1 MNRRRLRIGCLL
13 LVFAGS
19 SAFAGAARGAGDDW
33 SQQCGTGFRIPARP
47 APDPVEP
54 GGGPGA
60 IDLSADEGEFIEDGV
75 STFTG
80 NVRIRRG
87 SQQLRSDELTYD
99 GGTLEAGG
107 KVGFWDEGIYVASE
121 RARAEAGTD
130 VVTLESGLSYML
142 DDVHGHGG
150 AHRLTRFGNARTTVD
165 GATYTTCN
173 PGDADWRVTARN
185 VEFDHVEDTGTA
197 RDVWL
202 EFMGQRVFYMPWL
215 SFPLSDRRKS
225 GFLVPTY
232 GMGGS
237 RWVALTIHYY
247 FNLAPNRDATLT
259 TRVMSER
266 GVQALGEF
274 RFLSRTYGAGR
285 FEAHYLPSD
294 AEFGDDRAAF
304 DFAHRHRWSSR
315 WSTDARFEWASDAE
329 YFGDLGA
336 GLAQSSRT
344 HLPRRFDARY
354 DGDGWRAR
362 FRLRDH
368 LTLDRTIL
376 PQDRPYASLPQILV
390 RTKLPER
397 NRALNFGARAELT
410 YFDQRGRTTGARMDL
425 QPSVTWPFRT
435 SGTFVVPKAAL
446 HFTRYALDRTGT
458 EASMKNDPSR
468 LVPSF
473 SLDSGVFLER
483 PATFHGRSL
492 THTIEPRLYYLYV
505 PFRSQDDL
513 PIFDTGRFS
522 FNFAQLFREDRFS
535 GRDRIGDANQVAL
548 ALTSRILDERG
559 GELARASVGQIRYF
573 RDRKVALD
581 DTDAAETARSSD
593 VVAGVEARPSRKWRV
608 RASLRYD
615 TGADRTARNTFGV
628 RYRPDERRVLNA
640 AYRLVDDVDQAEVS
654 FAWPIGARW
663 RTVGRWNFAFNEE
676 RNKTLEA
683 FGGLEY
689 ESCCW
694 GLRVVARRFL
704 LGNSGGGDGYSNG
717 IFLQLELKGLTGV
730 GHRADAFL
738 ERSIPGYEN
747 EF

>member
-1 MNRRRLRIGCLL
+1 M
-13 LVFAGS
+13 
-19 SAFAGAARGAGDDW
+19 GAARGAGDDW
-33 SQQCGTGFRIPARP
+33 SQQCGAGFRIPARP
-47 APDPVEP
+47 VPGPVES
-54 GGGPGA
+54 GGDPGA
-60 IDLSADEGEFIEDGV
+60 IDLSADEGEFIEGGV

-87 SQQLRSDELTYD
+87 AQQFRSEELTYD
-99 GGTLEAGG
+99 GEALEAGG
-107 KVGFWDEGIYVASE
+107 TVGFWDEGIYATGE
-121 RARAEAGTD
+121 RARAEAATD

-142 DDVHGHGG
+142 EDVHGHGE

-197 RDVWL
+197 RDLWL
-202 EFMGQRVFYMPWL
+202 EFMGQRVFYMPWV

-237 RWVALTIHYY
+237 RGVELTTPYY

-274 RFLSRTYGAGR
+274 RFLSRTYGTGR
-285 FEAHYLPSD
+285 FEAQYLPSD

-304 DFAHRHRWSSR
+304 DLAHRQRWSSR

-344 HLPRRFDARY
+344 HLPRRIDARY
-354 DGDGWRAR
+354 HGDGWRAR
-362 FRLRDH
+362 FRLRDY
-368 LTLDRTIL
+368 LTLDRTVL
-376 PQDRPYASLPQILV
+376 PQNRPYASLPQILV
-390 RTKLPER
+390 RTRFPER
-397 NRALNFGARAELT
+397 NRTLNFGARAELA
-410 YFDQRGRTTGARMDL
+410 YFEQRGRTTGVRMDL

-435 SGTFVVPKAAL
+435 SGTFVVPKATL
-446 HFTRYALDRTGT
+446 HFTRYALDRTEA
-458 EASMKNDPSR
+458 EASMKSDPSR

-473 SLDSGVFLER
+473 GLDGGIFLER
-483 PATFHGRSL
+483 PVTFHGRSL
-492 THTIEPRLYYLYV
+492 IHTIEPRLYYLYV

-513 PIFDTGRFS
+513 PIFDTGHFS

-535 GRDRIGDANQVAL
+535 GRDRIGDANQVTL
-548 ALTSRILDERG
+548 ALTTRILDERG
-559 GELARASVGQIRYF
+559 GELVRASVGQIRYF

-581 DTDAAETARSSD
+581 ATDAPETAHDSD
-593 VVAGVEARPSRKWRV
+593 VVAGIEARLARKWRV
-608 RASLRYD
+608 RASLQYD
-615 TGADRTARNTFGV
+615 TDADRTARNTIGM
-628 RYRPDERRVLNA
+628 RYQPDERRVLNA
-640 AYRLVDDVDQAEVS
+640 AYRLVHDVDQAELS
-654 FAWPIGARW
+654 FAWPIGTRW

-676 RNKTLEA
+676 ENKTLEA

-694 GLRVVARRFL
+694 GFRVVARRFL
-704 LGNSGGGDGYSNG
+704 GNSGGRDSYSNG
-717 IFLQLELKGLTGV
+717 IFLQFELKGLTGV
-730 GHRADAFL
+730 GHKADAFL